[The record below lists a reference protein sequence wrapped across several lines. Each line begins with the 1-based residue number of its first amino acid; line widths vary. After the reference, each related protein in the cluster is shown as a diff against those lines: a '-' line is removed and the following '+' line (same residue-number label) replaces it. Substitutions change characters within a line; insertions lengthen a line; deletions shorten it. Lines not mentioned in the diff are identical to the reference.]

1 MIKYTLKCTCDHQFE
16 SWFQSAAAFDKLSGA
31 GMVTCAVCGS
41 RDVKKAMMAPRVR
54 TGRKAVSQLGEAEA
68 QDTSD
73 APQEAVPAPAEAPTP
88 EPALSEARTEA
99 EAALR
104 KIRET
109 VEANSDYVGSNFV
122 EEARAM
128 HQGDAPERSIYGE
141 AKPAEAKELIEE
153 GVPVM
158 PLPFVPGRKTN

>member
-1 MIKYTLKCTCDHQFE
+1 MIKYTLKCACDHQFE

-41 RDVKKAMMAPRVR
+41 SAVEKAMMAPRVR
-54 TGRKAVSQLGEAEA
+54 TGRKAASQLGEAEVQTPSDPA
-68 QDTSD
+68 QT
-73 APQEAVPAPAEAPTP
+73 PPASPP
-88 EPALSEARTEA
+88 EPETALAQSEAET
-99 EAALR
+99 ALR
-104 KIRET
+104 KIREK

-128 HQGDAPERSIYGE
+128 HQGEAPERSIYGE

-153 GVPVM
+153 GVPVL